1 MDGRIQHRTV
11 AVCVAM
17 ISGMLASC
25 SSGSSTVTDNAASC
39 VSPTLTASEGSV
51 RAGSSVTVTGRWFVR
66 ECHDVVVKD
75 QPVSPN
81 APLAAVM
88 LVLKTHS
95 GQVFTLTTV
104 HPDNDGS
111 FASDV
116 KVPQAAAS
124 GPATIVSRDTV
135 RNEPMGMEAKITI
148 RP

>member
-1 MDGRIQHRTV
+1 
-11 AVCVAM
+11 
-17 ISGMLASC
+17 
-25 SSGSSTVTDNAASC
+25 
-39 VSPTLTASEGSV
+39 
-51 RAGSSVTVTGRWFVR
+51 VTGRWFVR
-66 ECHDVVVKD
+66 ECHDVVVNE

-81 APLAAVM
+81 AQLAAVT

-104 HPDNDGS
+104 HPDDEGS

-124 GPATIVSRDTV
+124 GPATITSRDTV
-135 RNEPMGMEAKITI
+135 GNEPLGMDAKITI